1 LGPDH
6 LFFFVNTCREDNTN
20 LDKARQLLWPI
31 KQKYGLGLSWG
42 DLFILAGTT
51 AIQDMGGP
59 VLGFCGGRPDDSSGE
74 DSLPLGPS
82 EVQEEVYPCAVNGNC
97 TPPLGSTTVGLI
109 YLNPEGP
116 MGQPIPEQS
125 APQIRDAFGR
135 MGMNDT
141 ETVALIGGEG
151 V

>member
-1 LGPDH
+1 M
-6 LFFFVNTCREDNTN
+6 
-20 LDKARQLLWPI
+20 
-31 KQKYGLGLSWG
+31 GLSWG

-59 VLGFCGGRPDDSSGE
+59 MLGFCGGRPDDASGE

-82 EVQEEVYPCAVNGNC
+82 EIQEEVYPCEVNGNC
-97 TPPLGSTTVGLI
+97 SSPLGSTTVGLI

-141 ETVALIGGEG
+141 ETVALIGGEWSEHTYSTP
-151 V
+151 